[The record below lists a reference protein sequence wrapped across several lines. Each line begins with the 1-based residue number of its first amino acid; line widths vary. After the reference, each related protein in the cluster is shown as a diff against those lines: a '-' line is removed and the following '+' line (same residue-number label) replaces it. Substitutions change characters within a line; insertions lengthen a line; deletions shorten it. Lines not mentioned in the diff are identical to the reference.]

1 MPQEHSVGSKTVAN
15 GSELAL
21 ILEGGKDAQIRHSD
35 NLREQLERIGLL
47 EMSAV
52 AAPALAAAVGSAC
65 AVVFYTANHAQV
77 GATIGDLAI
86 VLAWFFAA
94 VLLCVMVP
102 GLSWLRQ
109 YLHAHA
115 LYEQTVDFEEPF
127 IHDSAKSRFL
137 SQWGR
142 LCMIASVVAI
152 FGSYAA
158 LTAGGFA
165 FLDIMR

>member
-1 MPQEHSVGSKTVAN
+1 MAN

-35 NLREQLERIGLL
+35 NLREQMERIGLM

-65 AVVFYTANHAQV
+65 AVVFYSSNHAEI
-77 GATIGDLAI
+77 GASIGDLAI
-86 VLAWFFAA
+86 ILAWFFAA
-94 VLLCVMVP
+94 ILLCVVVP

-109 YLHAHA
+109 YLHANA
-115 LYEQTVDFEEPF
+115 VFEQKVDFEEPF
-127 IHDSAKSRFL
+127 IHDNARSRFL

-165 FLDIMR
+165 FLEIMR